1 MNFQFK
7 LPSQVKKVFAQV
19 DAMSVRERGMVA
31 LTVMALL
38 WALWDNALMAPL
50 RALETARQEQMTSLS
65 QQVADLNGS
74 IQTLA
79 ATRTADPEAETRRRL
94 AELRVANIELD
105 ARLADLMRDLVQP
118 GDMAALLEAVLVETG
133 QLELQAMNTLEPQPI
148 LNAGMETG
156 YYRHGLSVRVRG
168 SYLDALT
175 YLQALEQLRWN
186 FFWDSVEIRVEQH
199 PSSEITI
206 VVYTLGSRPGALGV

>member
-1 MNFQFK
+1 MNFQIK
-7 LPSQVKKVFAQV
+7 LPPPVQKAFAQV

-31 LTVMALL
+31 LTVLALL

-50 RALETARQEQMTSLS
+50 RALETARQEQMISLS
-65 QQVADLNGS
+65 QQVGDLNAS

-79 ATRTADPEAETRRRL
+79 TARTADPEAETRRRL
-94 AELRVANIELD
+94 AELRVSNIELD
-105 ARLADLMRDLVQP
+105 ARLTDLMRDLVEP
-118 GDMAALLEAVLVETG
+118 KDMASLLEAILVETG
-133 QLELQAMNTLEPQPI
+133 QLELRGMSTLEPQPI
-148 LNAGMETG
+148 LNEGVATG
-156 YYRHGLSVRVRG
+156 YYRHGLSLRVRG
-168 SYLDALT
+168 SYLDALK